1 MATNP
6 YFSQSVRSE
15 QRLFED
21 IVIESLKM
29 YGQDIYYL
37 PRDILSEDRLLGEDI
52 PSRFNSSYKIEM
64 YIENVDGF
72 DGEGDLFTKF
82 GVEIRDQATFIV
94 SRRRW
99 ESTVLR
105 YDNEISIQRPAE
117 GDVLYIP
124 FSKKLFEITHV
135 EHEQPFYQLQNLPT
149 YKLRCELFE
158 YGDEDLDTGVDAIDD
173 IEQDYAYKFNLVLD
187 SDSLG
192 FEVGEIVNQTLAD
205 GTIMSGE
212 VASYNPDTNT
222 LGVIHAGAND
232 GKFHNFTTGL
242 QIVGT
247 KDHDPGVNSSFSI
260 ALVTTVTEDNQIAAN
275 EQNNYF
281 DTLTDFLD
289 FSESNPFG
297 EP

>member
-15 QRLFED
+15 QGLYED
-21 IVIESLKM
+21 IIIESLKI

-37 PRDILSEDRLLGEDI
+37 PRDIVNEDKFFGEDV

-64 YIENVDGF
+64 YVENTEGF

-82 GVEIRDQATFIV
+82 GVEIRDQATMIV

-99 ESTVLR
+99 QQTVYR
-105 YDNEISIQRPAE
+105 HDNEITIARPAE
-117 GDVLYIP
+117 GDLLYIP
-124 FSKKLFEITHV
+124 FSKKLFQITHV

-158 YGDEDLDTGVDAIDD
+158 YSDEDFDTNVEAIDD
-173 IEQDYAYKFNLVLD
+173 IEADYAYTYNLTLD
-187 SDSLG
+187 SASQG
-192 FEVGEIVNQTLAD
+192 FVIGEPVNQTLAS
-205 GTIMSGE
+205 GVVMSGE
-212 VASYNPDTNT
+212 VATWNPSTNK
-222 LGVIHAGAND
+222 LGVIHAGGSD
-232 GKFHNFTTGL
+232 GKFHNFVTGT
-242 QIVGT
+242 QIVGAT
-247 KDHDPGVNSSFSI
+247 SI
-260 ALVTTVTEDNQIAAN
+260 ASVTAVTEDNQISAN
-275 EQNNYF
+275 EQNDYF

-297 EP
+297 EPD